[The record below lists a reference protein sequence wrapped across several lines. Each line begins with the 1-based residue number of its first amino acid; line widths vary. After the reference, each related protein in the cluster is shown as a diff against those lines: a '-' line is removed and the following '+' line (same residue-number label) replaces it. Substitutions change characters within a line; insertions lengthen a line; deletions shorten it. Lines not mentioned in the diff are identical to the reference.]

1 MKDAHSIS
9 TRRAYGVQRV
19 CRVWHRARSSVY
31 ARRQATTSRAPCR
44 RRGPVGAAPDDVL
57 AGHIRRL
64 LEASP
69 FHGEG
74 YRKAWAK
81 LRVAGIRTS
90 LERVRR
96 LMREHDLQAPHRV
109 GHAHGPKAHDG
120 TITTAAPDV
129 MWGTDMTAT
138 VTVGEGAA
146 FVFVAVDHCT
156 TECIGLHAA
165 KRGTR
170 FEALEPIRQG
180 VRARFGTI
188 GEGVARGLRLRHD
201 HGSNYLPD
209 DFQQEVAFF
218 GIESSPSFVREP
230 EGNGV
235 AERFIRTLK
244 ENLLWVRSFDT
255 IEELRLA
262 LLEFKRTYN
271 EQWMLEKYHYQ
282 SPAQVRR
289 DFVGLKRPRF
299 SWTRI
304 KGESNVQGGGGN
316 GSVEGRGTGRGIG
329 TDGGSPE
336 GDWSPCRRRGG
347 RGGLPGG
354 AGSSGGAPAGNAIV
368 VLRLLRGESLE
379 ALSREAGVEIYRLDA
394 WRERAMAGLELG
406 LKDRHGDPVA
416 EVLDAAKRHIGELS
430 ISDRAAPRSG
440 NRAAEQRLPLAMRR
454 SRR

>member
-1 MKDAHSIS
+1 MSGAQSIS

-31 ARRQATTSRAPCR
+31 ARLQATRSPAPCR
-44 RRGPVGAAPDDVL
+44 RRGPIGAAPDDVL
-57 AGHIRRL
+57 VAHLRRV

-81 LRVAGIRTS
+81 LRVDGIRTS
-90 LERVRR
+90 QERVRR
-96 LMREHDLQAPHRV
+96 LMRESGRQAPPRA

-120 TITTAAPDV
+120 TITTEAPDV

-138 VTVGEGAA
+138 VTVAEGAA
-146 FVFVAVDHCT
+146 FVFVAVDHCA

-165 KRGTR
+165 KRGNR

-180 VRARFGTI
+180 IRERFGGI

-201 HGSNYLPD
+201 HGSNYLAD

-244 ENLLWVRSFDT
+244 ENVLWVRSFET

-271 EQWMLEKYHYQ
+271 EQWMLEKYDYR

-289 DFVGLKRPRF
+289 DFVGL
-299 SWTRI
+299 
-304 KGESNVQGGGGN
+304 
-316 GSVEGRGTGRGIG
+316 
-329 TDGGSPE
+329 
-336 GDWSPCRRRGG
+336 
-347 RGGLPGG
+347 
-354 AGSSGGAPAGNAIV
+354 
-368 VLRLLRGESLE
+368 
-379 ALSREAGVEIYRLDA
+379 
-394 WRERAMAGLELG
+394 
-406 LKDRHGDPVA
+406 
-416 EVLDAAKRHIGELS
+416 DAA
-430 ISDRAAPRSG
+430 A
-440 NRAAEQRLPLAMRR
+440 
-454 SRR
+454 

>member
-1 MKDAHSIS
+1 MRGAQSIS
-9 TRRAYGVQRV
+9 TRRAYGLQRI
-19 CRVWHRARSSVY
+19 CRVWERARSSVY
-31 ARRQATTSRAPCR
+31 ARRHATKSRAPRC
-44 RRGPVGAAPDDVL
+44 RRGPVGAAPDAVL
-57 AGHIRRL
+57 VGHIRRVL
-64 LEASP
+64 QTSP

-90 LERVRR
+90 KERVRR

-120 TITTAAPDV
+120 TITTEAPDA

-138 VTVGEGAA
+138 VTIGEGSA

-165 KRGTR
+165 KSGSR

-180 VRARFGTI
+180 VRERFGAI
-188 GEGVARGLRLRHD
+188 GKGVAHRLRLRHD
-201 HGSNYLPD
+201 HGANYLAD

-244 ENLLWVRSFDT
+244 ENVLWVRSFDT

-271 EQWMLEKYHYQ
+271 EHWMLERYDYR
-282 SPAQVRR
+282 SPAQIRR
-289 DFVGLKRPRF
+289 DLVG
-299 SWTRI
+299 
-304 KGESNVQGGGGN
+304 
-316 GSVEGRGTGRGIG
+316 
-329 TDGGSPE
+329 
-336 GDWSPCRRRGG
+336 
-347 RGGLPGG
+347 
-354 AGSSGGAPAGNAIV
+354 
-368 VLRLLRGESLE
+368 
-379 ALSREAGVEIYRLDA
+379 
-394 WRERAMAGLELG
+394 
-406 LKDRHGDPVA
+406 
-416 EVLDAAKRHIGELS
+416 LDAA
-430 ISDRAAPRSG
+430 A
-440 NRAAEQRLPLAMRR
+440 
-454 SRR
+454 

>member
-19 CRVWHRARSSVY
+19 CRVWHRARSSGVC
-31 ARRQATTSRAPCR
+31 AAAGDNVP
-44 RRGPVGAAPDDVL
+44 GAVSA
-57 AGHIRRL
+57 
-64 LEASP
+64 
-69 FHGEG
+69 
-74 YRKAWAK
+74 AWAGGRRPGRRAGRPHPPDCSK
-81 LRVAGIRTS
+81 PRPFTAKGTGKPGRSSGSRGIRTS

-201 HGSNYLPD
+201 HGSNYLAD

-282 SPAQVRR
+282 
-289 DFVGLKRPRF
+289 K
-299 SWTRI
+299 
-304 KGESNVQGGGGN
+304 
-316 GSVEGRGTGRGIG
+316 
-329 TDGGSPE
+329 
-336 GDWSPCRRRGG
+336 
-347 RGGLPGG
+347 
-354 AGSSGGAPAGNAIV
+354 
-368 VLRLLRGESLE
+368 
-379 ALSREAGVEIYRLDA
+379 
-394 WRERAMAGLELG
+394 
-406 LKDRHGDPVA
+406 
-416 EVLDAAKRHIGELS
+416 
-430 ISDRAAPRSG
+430 PRSG
-440 NRAAEQRLPLAMRR
+440 AT
-454 SRR
+454 